1 MRVKEA
7 LDILADPRDPQ
18 QDCFIVCSYLAKHIP
33 DIRYALEE
41 QEEEI
46 VPESWNEIMLCLD
59 TLDQIFEGVEFKH
72 GA

>member
-18 QDCFIVCSYLAKHIP
+18 QDCFIVCSYLVKHLP
-33 DIRYALEE
+33 DIRHIMEHG
-41 QEEEI
+41 EEEI
-46 VPESWNEIMLCLD
+46 TPQRWSEIMLCLD